1 VESQW
6 KPCLKVPADKDAPRP
21 ERKHGVKSL
30 NPTFGQNN
38 KPRAERKHSE
48 AGAQTMATWEEK
60 PSGKITYMALNNR
73 KTTDEVDITKT
84 MGSKKRIT
92 TMFEARNGLK
102 MASLGDKNYK
112 SPEYQAGF
120 FREGGLV
127 PGST

>member
-1 VESQW
+1 
-6 KPCLKVPADKDAPRP
+6 
-21 ERKHGVKSL
+21 
-30 NPTFGQNN
+30 
-38 KPRAERKHSE
+38 
-48 AGAQTMATWEEK
+48 MATWEEK